1 MLYKSTKN
9 VAYEVIS
16 CLITVDSSGGGALGS
31 LGSQL
36 NGGRGAAAAGQKV
49 CKGVLTDIIKWL
61 TMTNQQQML
70 NTFEVSI
77 LEHKKAK
84 TSKTLAAAGK
94 KPSAKIAGTAMK
106 RRLHEMDTE

>member
-16 CLITVDSSGGGALGS
+16 CLITVDNTNAGLGS
-31 LGSQL
+31 LSSQL
-36 NGGRGAAAAGQKV
+36 NGGRGPAAAGQKV

-70 NTFEVSI
+70 NNFEVSI

-84 TSKTLAAAGK
+84 TKLAGTGK
-94 KPSAKIAGTAMK
+94 KPSTKTASTSMK
-106 RRLHEMDTE
+106 RRLRDLEE